1 VITAHR
7 GDGCEHSSKTKHKSL
22 EAVVRAG
29 RLFVFGRFLVC
40 SAICGITVVFG
51 KNVICFV
58 SIFKRNTH
66 ENR

>member
-1 VITAHR
+1 MDQFWRIVYGRCVAF
-7 GDGCEHSSKTKHKSL
+7 S
-22 EAVVRAG
+22 AV
-29 RLFVFGRFLVC
+29 C
-40 SAICGITVVFG
+40 DITVVFG